1 MPVHA
6 REISA
11 PETSSGNC
19 AQLSPMPGQ
28 TGQPS
33 HQHPSGLLG
42 RSDSVRFRPFSCPPR
57 PRGRLCPP
65 RRLAQGLCLLLAL
78 FSWLTPGRAQRVVT
92 TIAAGDSPGP
102 IAVNP
107 VTNRIYAVSY
117 ADGTVTVIDGA
128 SNASVATLS
137 VGSPGAIAVNPVTNM
152 IYVADTAGNG
162 LTVIDG
168 ATNVATP
175 NPILV
180 GTTPI
185 AVAVNPVTNM
195 IYVANQTSNNVS
207 VIDGSTETNIGTLA
221 VGGSPQVIGV
231 NPVTNKI
238 YVVNNGSS
246 NVTVINGATLPQS
259 VIATVNVGANP
270 LAIGVNPVTN
280 LIYVAN
286 ANSSSVTVIN
296 GALNTTASNLT
307 VTVGPQP
314 RVLTVNPVSNKIY
327 VANYNSASV
336 SVIDGT
342 TNTTGSTL
350 TVAVGSAPVSVAA
363 NPTTNQIYVANHTDV
378 SGGGSVSVIDGSVNT
393 TASTSTVP
401 LAVGA
406 YPSALVVNPVTNQV
420 YTVDQVSNDV
430 TVIDGATDLTGVVS
444 VGAISVSRG
453 TAVAVNPA
461 TNNIYVAG
469 SFAGNVTVIDGATN
483 ATTTVAVGY
492 IPKAIAVNPVTN
504 KIYAVNAGDSTVSV
518 IDGATS
524 TVTDTVTVGSISDS
538 YGTAVAVNPVTNKI
552 YVAGSFAGTVT
563 VIDGATDATTT
574 VNVGSIPKGIA
585 VNPVTNKIYVV
596 DEGSMG
602 TSTVSV
608 IDGATNTV
616 TDTVTVA
623 TISVSYGSA
632 VAVNPGTNRIYVTG
646 SFAGAVT
653 VIDGATDATTTVNVG
668 SIPKAIAVN
677 PVTNKIYVVNA
688 NDSTVSVING
698 CCNSVGAI
706 VPVATISESYG
717 TDVTVNLA
725 TDKIYVT
732 GSFSNNVTEI
742 DGATNTT
749 ATLAVGLTP
758 TAIATNLAT
767 SYIYPVNAQASTVS
781 PIAEDQFQPI
791 PLTTTIAPLP
801 GNVSTTSTPTFT
813 FTASSAFAPIAPPVQ
828 NVYFQLDTLEGP
840 WIAATPGAGNYTATS
855 APLQQGTHVVYAYA
869 TDGQDA
875 DFAENSQHLIGH
887 IAAEVFTVILPG
899 SNTLLT
905 ADHNPAA
912 VGQSVTFTADVSS
925 GGAGTLTGTVTFFDG
940 ATSFGSDAVASGTA
954 TLATSAL
961 SLGSHSITA
970 VYSGDGNFSPSTS
983 TVLTEVIAV
992 SNPVP
997 VETSL
1002 SVNSAIAGGAG
1013 FTLTVNGSNFV
1024 AGSVVE
1030 WNGAALA
1037 TTFVGAAQVT
1047 AVVPGGDLAVAGTVA
1062 VTVFNSA
1069 PGGGASSALTFT
1081 INNPIAVQTS
1091 ISPTFA
1097 TLGGA
1102 GFTLTVNGSNFLSGS
1117 VVRWNGVALA
1127 TTFLSGTQL
1136 TAAVPAG
1143 DLASAAAA
1151 SITVFNSTPGGGAS
1165 NALTLTIN
1173 NPVPAQT
1180 SLSPNSVSVGGASF
1194 TLTANGANFVS
1205 GSVVRWN
1212 GVALATTFLS
1222 GTQLTAAVPAGDLA
1236 SATTASITVFNS
1248 TPGGGASN
1256 TLTET
1261 VALTATSTTLTASPN
1276 PVVVGQPVTFTVTVS
1291 PAPTG
1296 STLGTVSFFSGST
1309 LLGTGTVNSS
1319 GVATFV
1325 TSGLSVGP
1333 GSITAVYSGN
1343 ALFATSTS
1351 VALTETV
1358 APLTVT
1364 STTLAASPNPVVVG
1378 QPVTFTV
1385 TVSPAPTG
1393 STLGTVSFFSG
1404 STLLGMGT
1412 VNSSGVATFATSG
1425 LSVGAGNITAVYS
1438 GNALFATS
1446 TSVALT
1452 ETVAPKTVTS
1462 TTLGASPNPVVV
1474 GQPVTFTVT
1483 VSPAPTGS
1491 TLGTVSFFSG
1501 ATLLGM
1507 GTVNSS
1513 GVATYATSGLP
1524 VGTDAVTGIYSGNAS
1539 FAASTSETANV
1550 TVTASQIAAVTV
1562 NFNPTSPVYGQ
1573 VTTITVAETA
1583 GGLAVAGATAT
1594 VTIGGHS
1601 YTCATNSS
1609 GQCVVTLP
1617 GGVLGGGS
1625 DSVTVATSATP
1636 NAAAGLFTFAVTVG
1650 LAPTTL
1656 ALSSSST
1663 EINAGNPVTLTAT
1676 VASALP
1682 GMPTGMVTFY
1692 SNGTSIGTG
1701 ILAGGVASL
1710 PLSTLATGA
1719 ESISATY
1726 AGDANFLGSTAAGFT
1741 QTVLVNFT
1749 ITAGS
1754 GSTPPT
1760 QTTPPGGTAVFP
1772 LSLGIING
1780 FVGPVTMSATGLPPG
1795 ATATFNPPIFNLDGV
1810 HPGTTVMSVVTAPA
1824 NAQAL
1829 PAQGPGPGSRSPISY
1844 GLLLLPLLAVGGILR
1859 RLRAAPLLL
1868 AALGVLSLGVATA
1881 ALSGCGNGGYF
1892 GAAPASYVITVT
1904 GTSGA
1909 LHHSTTVTLT
1919 IQ

>member
-1 MPVHA
+1 
-6 REISA
+6 
-11 PETSSGNC
+11 
-19 AQLSPMPGQ
+19 
-28 TGQPS
+28 
-33 HQHPSGLLG
+33 
-42 RSDSVRFRPFSCPPR
+42 
-57 PRGRLCPP
+57 
-65 RRLAQGLCLLLAL
+65 
-78 FSWLTPGRAQRVVT
+78 
-92 TIAAGDSPGP
+92 
-102 IAVNP
+102 
-107 VTNRIYAVSY
+107 
-117 ADGTVTVIDGA
+117 
-128 SNASVATLS
+128 
-137 VGSPGAIAVNPVTNM
+137 
-152 IYVADTAGNG
+152 
-162 LTVIDG
+162 
-168 ATNVATP
+168 
-175 NPILV
+175 
-180 GTTPI
+180 
-185 AVAVNPVTNM
+185 
-195 IYVANQTSNNVS
+195 
-207 VIDGSTETNIGTLA
+207 
-221 VGGSPQVIGV
+221 
-231 NPVTNKI
+231 
-238 YVVNNGSS
+238 
-246 NVTVINGATLPQS
+246 
-259 VIATVNVGANP
+259 
-270 LAIGVNPVTN
+270 
-280 LIYVAN
+280 
-286 ANSSSVTVIN
+286 
-296 GALNTTASNLT
+296 
-307 VTVGPQP
+307 
-314 RVLTVNPVSNKIY
+314 
-327 VANYNSASV
+327 
-336 SVIDGT
+336 
-342 TNTTGSTL
+342 
-350 TVAVGSAPVSVAA
+350 
-363 NPTTNQIYVANHTDV
+363 
-378 SGGGSVSVIDGSVNT
+378 
-393 TASTSTVP
+393 
-401 LAVGA
+401 
-406 YPSALVVNPVTNQV
+406 
-420 YTVDQVSNDV
+420 
-430 TVIDGATDLTGVVS
+430 
-444 VGAISVSRG
+444 
-453 TAVAVNPA
+453 
-461 TNNIYVAG
+461 
-469 SFAGNVTVIDGATN
+469 
-483 ATTTVAVGY
+483 VAVGY

-574 VNVGSIPKGIA
+574 VTVGSIPKGIA

-632 VAVNPGTNRIYVTG
+632 VAVNPVTNRIYVTG

-791 PLTTTIAPLP
+791 PFTTTIAPLP

-875 DFAENSQHLIGH
+875 DFAENSQHLIGR

-905 ADHNPAA
+905 ADHNPAGL
-912 VGQSVTFTADVSS
+912 GQSVTFTADVSS

-940 ATSFGSDAVASGTA
+940 ATSLGSDAVASGTA

-1194 TLTANGANFVS
+1194 TLTVNGANFVS

-1309 LLGTGTVNSS
+1309 LLGTRTVNSSGVATFVTSGLSVGPGNITAVYSGNALFATSTSVGLTETVAPLTVTTTTLVASPNPVVVGQPVTFSVTVSPAPTGSTLGTVSFFSGPTLLDTGTVNSS

-1333 GSITAVYSGN
+1333 RSITAVYSGN

-1351 VALTETV
+1351 VGLTETV

-1385 TVSPAPTG
+1385 SVSPAPTG

-1663 EINAGNPVTLTAT
+1663 EITAGNPVTLTAT
-1676 VASALP
+1676 VASAPP
-1682 GMPTGMVTFY
+1682 GTPTGMVTFY

-1719 ESISATY
+1719 NSISATY
-1726 AGDANFLGSTAAGFT
+1726 AGDANFLGSTATGFT
-1741 QTVLVNFT
+1741 QTALVNFT